1 MKVKFKKLNEN
12 AIIPQYKTSGS
23 AGFDLNVLLDN
34 ETEIIKKGE
43 IKLLKTGLAIAL
55 PDGYEAQI
63 RSRSGLSLKNG
74 IIVLNAP
81 GTVDSDYRGE
91 VCLIIMNCGSEDY
104 IIENG
109 ARMAQMVI
117 AKYEKAEIEIVNDLD
132 STERGDKGFGS
143 TGVNNK

>member
-23 AGFDLNVLLDN
+23 AGFDLNVLLNN

>member
-23 AGFDLNVLLDN
+23 AGFDLNVLLNN

-109 ARMAQMVI
+109 ARMAQMII

>member
-23 AGFDLNVLLDN
+23 AGFDLNVLLNN

-104 IIENG
+104 VIENG